1 MIIPTDIF
9 SIPKHLKI
17 ITSLQE
23 EFFVNLNESDTE
35 DEEENELLSQE
46 YSLSL
51 ENSSS
56 LISDNSGICNSSI
69 IGNGIDAGNH
79 KKVMKV
85 REDTGMNFDMRI
97 FRRINIEFV

>member
-1 MIIPTDIF
+1 M
-9 SIPKHLKI
+9 
-17 ITSLQE
+17 
-23 EFFVNLNESDTE
+23 NESDTE
-35 DEEENELLSQE
+35 DEEDNELLSQE

-51 ENSSS
+51 ENSS

-69 IGNGIDAGNH
+69 IGNGIDAGNN

-97 FRRINIEFV
+97 FRRINIELSRTMNIRINIDL

>member
-1 MIIPTDIF
+1 M
-9 SIPKHLKI
+9 K

-35 DEEENELLSQE
+35 DEEDNELLSQE
-46 YSLSL
+46 YSLSR
-51 ENSSS
+51 ENSS

-69 IGNGIDAGNH
+69 IGNGIDAGNN

-85 REDTGMNFDMRI
+85 REDPGMNFDIGI
-97 FRRINIEFV
+97 FRCSIIELF